1 MVIFTKGHNTLIKK
15 IALLLVIGCLL
26 WAYVALDGQR
36 YLSVDFFRDFYQ
48 QQPLLTAAIYFSVYV
63 IATALS
69 IPGAALLTIIGG
81 MVFGLWIGVVLVSF
95 ASSVG
100 ATLAFL
106 VSRFLLRDWVQGKFS
121 GHLGTINEGVEKQG
135 GFYLFSLRLIP
146 LFPFWM
152 INLVM
157 GLTPIRASTFY
168 WVSQLGML
176 AGTLV
181 YVNAGASLSH
191 IEEFSAAGILTPAVI
206 SSFVLLAI
214 FPFIVR
220 GLMGSLE
227 LRKLYSGYKKPKK
240 FDTNLI
246 VIGAGSAGLVSA
258 YIAATL
264 KAKVTLIE
272 KAQMGGDCLNTG
284 CVPSK
289 ALIRAAKSM
298 AEIKKASE
306 LGINVAAP
314 EVDFPKVMGRVQE
327 VIKTIEPHDSV
338 ERYTGLG
345 VDCVSGHAKLI
356 SPWEVEVDGRKI
368 SAEKIILAT
377 GARPI
382 VPPIPGLDQVDPLT
396 SENLWQ
402 LDKLPRRLL
411 IVGGGAIGCELAQ
424 AFQRLGSQ
432 VTLVEMQS
440 QLLPRDDQHVASF
453 MADGLSAEGV
463 QVLTGY
469 AAKKFARHAEEGGSV
484 SLSLSSKSTEG
495 QADDI
500 EVEFDRVLVAIG
512 RAANTRG
519 FGLEELGI
527 PLHANGTVV
536 TDEYLRTCYP
546 NILACGDLVG
556 PYQLTHAAS
565 HQAWYAVV
573 NGLLGRFKKFRVD
586 YRVIPQVIF
595 TDPQVA
601 RVGLN
606 EREAAA
612 QNIAVE
618 VTQYDL
624 SDLDRAIADND
635 AKGFV
640 KVLNA
645 PGSDRILGATIVGP
659 QAGELISEF
668 VIAMKNGMGLNKML
682 STIYSYPTLSEANRF
697 VAGEWKRKHVPERLL
712 SILRRYLHRNLR

>member
-1 MVIFTKGHNTLIKK
+1 VIKK
-15 IALLLVIGCLL
+15 IALLAVIGGFL
-26 WAYVALDGQR
+26 WAYIALDGQR

-48 QQPLLTAAIYFSVYV
+48 QQPLLTAVIYFSAYV
-63 IATALS
+63 VATALS

-81 MVFGLWIGVVLVSF
+81 MVFGLWTGTLLVSF
-95 ASSVG
+95 ASSIG

-106 VSRFLLRDWVQGKFS
+106 VSRFLLRDWVQKKFS
-121 GHLGTINEGVEKQG
+121 SHLGTLNKGVTEQG
-135 GFYLFSLRLIP
+135 GFYLFGLRLIP
-146 LFPFWM
+146 IFPFWI
-152 INLVM
+152 INLAM
-157 GLTPIRASTFY
+157 GLTPIKTGTFY

-181 YVNAGASLSH
+181 YVNAGASLSN
-191 IEEFSAAGILTPAVI
+191 IEEFSATGILTPGVI

-214 FPFIVR
+214 FPFIAR
-220 GLMGSLE
+220 GFMRSLE
-227 LRKLYSGYKKPKK
+227 QRKRYRGYKKPKK
-240 FDTNLI
+240 FDTNLV
-246 VIGAGSAGLVSA
+246 VIGAGSGGLVSA

-272 KAQMGGDCLNTG
+272 KEQMGGDCLNTG

-298 AEIKKASE
+298 AEIKKASQ

-314 EVDFPKVMGRVQE
+314 EVDFPKVMARVQA

-345 VDCVSGHAKLI
+345 VDCVSGHARLI
-356 SPWEVEVDGRKI
+356 SPWVVEVEGRQI

-402 LDKLPRRLL
+402 LDRLPRRLL
-411 IVGGGAIGCELAQ
+411 VVGGGAIGCELAQ

-440 QLLPRDDQHVASF
+440 QLLPRDDRHVAEF
-453 MADGLSAEGV
+453 IADSLSAEGV
-463 QVLTGY
+463 QVHTGY
-469 AAKKFARHAEEGGSV
+469 AAKTFTPDGEGGTV
-484 SLSLSSKSTEG
+484 SLASEKAEDLEI
-495 QADDI
+495 A
-500 EVEFDRVLVAIG
+500 FDRVLVAIG
-512 RAANTRG
+512 RAANTSG

-536 TDEYLRTCYP
+536 TDDYLRTCYP

-635 AKGFV
+635 ARGFV

-697 VAGEWKRKHVPERLL
+697 VAGEWKRKHVPEKLL
-712 SILRRYLHRNLR
+712 GILRRYLHRNLHKKD

>member
-1 MVIFTKGHNTLIKK
+1 MVRSAQGPIKGAYKLIKK
-15 IALLLVIGCLL
+15 IALLLAIGCLL
-26 WAYVALDGQR
+26 WAYIALDGQR

-63 IATALS
+63 AATALS

-81 MVFGLWIGVVLVSF
+81 MVFGLWTGTLLVSF
-95 ASSVG
+95 ASSIG

-106 VSRFLLRDWVQGKFS
+106 VSRFLLRDWVQRKFS
-121 GHLGTINEGVEKQG
+121 SHLSTLNKGVTEQG
-135 GFYLFSLRLIP
+135 GFYLFGLRLIP
-146 LFPFWM
+146 IFPFWM

-157 GLTPIRASTFY
+157 GITPIKTATFY

-181 YVNAGASLSH
+181 YVNAGASLSN
-191 IEEFSAAGILTPAVI
+191 IEEFSAAGILTPEVI
-206 SSFVLLAI
+206 FSFVLLAI
-214 FPFIVR
+214 FPFIAR
-220 GLMGSLE
+220 SLMRSLE
-227 LRKLYSGYKKPKK
+227 RRKRYRGYKKPKK
-240 FDTNLI
+240 FDTNLV
-246 VIGAGSAGLVSA
+246 VIGAGSGGLVSA

-272 KAQMGGDCLNTG
+272 KEQMGGDCLNTG

-298 AEIKKASE
+298 AEIKKAAQ

-314 EVDFPKVMGRVQE
+314 EVDFQKVMGRVQE

-345 VDCVSGHAKLI
+345 VDCVSGHARLI
-356 SPWEVEVDGRKI
+356 SPWVVEVDGRQI

-402 LDKLPRRLL
+402 LDTLPQRLL

-440 QLLPRDDQHVASF
+440 QLLPRDDRHVAEF
-453 MADGLSAEGV
+453 MADSLSAEGV

-469 AAKKFARHAEEGGSV
+469 AAKEFARYQEGGSV
-484 SLSLSSKSTEG
+484 SLASDK
-495 QADDI
+495 ADDLEI
-500 EVEFDRVLVAIG
+500 AFDRVLVAIG
-512 RAANTRG
+512 RAANTSG

-595 TDPQVA
+595 TDPQIA

-668 VIAMKNGMGLNKML
+668 VIAIKNGMGLNKML

-697 VAGEWKRKHVPERLL
+697 VAGEWKRKHVPEKLL
-712 SILRRYLHRNLR
+712 GILRRYLHRNLRQKD

>member
-1 MVIFTKGHNTLIKK
+1 MIKK
-15 IALLLVIGCLL
+15 IALLLAIGCFL
-26 WAYVALDGQR
+26 WAYIALDGQR
-36 YLSVDFFRDFYQ
+36 YLSVDFFRDFYL
-48 QQPLLTAAIYFSVYV
+48 QQPLLSAAIYFSVYV
-63 IATALS
+63 VATALS

-81 MVFGLWIGVVLVSF
+81 MVFGLWTGTVLVSF
-95 ASSVG
+95 ASSIG

-106 VSRFLLRDWVQGKFS
+106 VSRFLLRDWVQKKFS
-121 GHLGTINEGVEKQG
+121 SHLSTLNKGVTEQG
-135 GFYLFSLRLIP
+135 GFYLFGLRLIP
-146 LFPFWM
+146 IFPFWM
-152 INLVM
+152 INLAM
-157 GLTPIRASTFY
+157 GITPIKTATFY

-181 YVNAGASLSH
+181 YVNAGASLSN
-191 IEEFSAAGILTPAVI
+191 IEEFSAAGILTPGVI
-206 SSFVLLAI
+206 FSFVLLAI
-214 FPFIVR
+214 FPFIAR
-220 GLMGSLE
+220 SIMRSLE
-227 LRKLYSGYKKPKK
+227 QRKRYRGYKKPKK

-246 VIGAGSAGLVSA
+246 VIGAGSGGLVSA

-264 KAKVTLIE
+264 KARVTLIE
-272 KAQMGGDCLNTG
+272 KDQMGGDCLNTG

-298 AEIKKASE
+298 AEIKKASQ

-314 EVDFPKVMGRVQE
+314 EVDFAKVMGRVQE

-338 ERYTGLG
+338 ERYTDLG
-345 VDCVSGHAKLI
+345 VDCVSGHARLI
-356 SPWEVEVDGRKI
+356 SPWVVEVDGRQI

-402 LDKLPRRLL
+402 LDTLPQRLL

-440 QLLPRDDQHVASF
+440 QLLPRDDQHVAEF
-453 MADGLSAEGV
+453 MADSLSAEGV

-469 AAKKFARHAEEGGSV
+469 AAKKFAAHLEDGSEAEGSETEGSV
-484 SLSLSSKSTEG
+484 TLISDKAEDLEI
-495 QADDI
+495 A
-500 EVEFDRVLVAIG
+500 FDRVLVAIG
-512 RAANTRG
+512 RAANTSG

-573 NGLLGRFKKFRVD
+573 NGLLGRFKKFRID

-612 QNIAVE
+612 QGIAVE

-712 SILRRYLHRNLR
+712 GILRRYLHRNLRKTD